1 MECRAC
7 AKLNLYLDITGVL
20 PDGYHELRSVMQ
32 SITLWDVVDVQ
43 PADEIILTVDKP
55 YIPTDER
62 NTAFKAAKAFFSA
75 AGIEGGARINIKKRI
90 PTYL

>member
-43 PADEIILTVDKP
+43 PADEITLTVDKP

-62 NTAFKAAKAFFSA
+62 NTAYKAAKAFFA
-75 AGIEGGARINIKKRI
+75 A
-90 PTYL
+90 